1 MTEHEV
7 MIGSDGTIGR
17 AVGRMRFLAK
27 LVRDHRRWV
36 KAASCAQFCEVR
48 IDPDT
53 MEVRVT
59 RWVGVFDI
67 GTVVNP
73 KTASSQ
79 LRGGIVWGIGLALT
93 EATLVDPR
101 DGRIMNPSL
110 TEYHV
115 PVHADIPPIDIH
127 ILNDPDRTM
136 PLGVLGAGEVGIT
149 GAAAAIAN
157 AIHHATGKRVVDLPI
172 TIDKLL

>member
-1 MTEHEV
+1 V
-7 MIGSDGTIGR
+7 RIGSDGRIGR
-17 AVGRMRFLAK
+17 AVGQVRFMSK
-27 LVRDHRRWV
+27 LVRDSRRWM
-36 KAASCAQFCEVR
+36 KAASGAQFCEVR
-48 IDPDT
+48 VDPDT

-67 GTVVNP
+67 GTVVNL

-79 LRGGIVWGIGLALT
+79 LRGGIVMGMGLALT

-110 TEYHV
+110 AEYHV
-115 PVHADIPPIDIH
+115 PVHADVPPIEVHCLD
-127 ILNDPDRTM
+127 DPDPTM

-157 AIHHATGKRVVDLPI
+157 AIHHATGRRVVDLPI